1 MEFKIERFPK
11 IFETSFR
18 RVVPATNR
26 FHPAKL
32 RFTHS
37 NSKVGVIFQLLKTT
51 IWAVICILSEFLY
64 VKFTLRLCSR
74 ISARHP
80 VDSRGS
86 LGMPNTNSQIV
97 RKSSSDRRVSDASV
111 HRTVLS
117 QSQTMRLA
125 PGPPAHRVA
134 ECKQLCLLDSTSDKD
149 HAVPGTFPA
158 TG

>member
-11 IFETSFR
+11 IFEPSFR

-37 NSKVGVIFQLLKTT
+37 NSKVGVIFQLLKTS
-51 IWAVICILSEFLY
+51 IWAVIYILSEFLY

-74 ISARHP
+74 ISSRRQA
-80 VDSRGS
+80 DSCGS
-86 LGMPNTNSQIV
+86 LGMHYTNSQFV

-117 QSQTMRLA
+117 QSQIMRLEL
-125 PGPPAHRVA
+125 GPPVNRVA
-134 ECKQLCLLDSTSDKD
+134 EFKQLCLRDSTSDKD
-149 HAVPGTFPA
+149 RAAP
-158 TG
+158 